1 MVKYQQ
7 QSKEENVLCPLSML
21 CVPTF
26 EIPRQIERQRGLK
39 RETGNKIGGGVED
52 LELVFLV

>member
-7 QSKEENVLCPLSML
+7 QYKEENVLCPLSML

-39 RETGNKIGGGVED
+39 RETGNKIGGGG